1 MKTIT
6 TKEAE
11 RFARWCDTD
20 GFTERAAA
28 LRSLA
33 AERDALRAEVERPES
48 GVSYEAFVS
57 AMQIVTTER
66 DARAA
71 DALKWRDA
79 INDAL
84 TNWLSPIED
93 HEAPADALQ
102 RLIRLEI
109 NAALDPAVLQSAA
122 ER

>member
-1 MKTIT
+1 
-6 TKEAE
+6 
-11 RFARWCDTD
+11 
-20 GFTERAAA
+20 
-28 LRSLA
+28 
-33 AERDALRAEVERPES
+33 
-48 GVSYEAFVS
+48 
-57 AMQIVTTER
+57 MQIVTTER

>member
-1 MKTIT
+1 MTIT